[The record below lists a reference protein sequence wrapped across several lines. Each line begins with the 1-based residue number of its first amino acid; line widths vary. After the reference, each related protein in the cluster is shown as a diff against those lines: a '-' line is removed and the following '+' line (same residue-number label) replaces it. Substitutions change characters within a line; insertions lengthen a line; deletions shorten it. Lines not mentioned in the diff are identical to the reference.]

1 MKMEKPFV
9 VQKWVATDTWIDI
22 DTPASIKTT
31 DKALV
36 FVKARAEKGTFRVV
50 QTCGRPVK
58 VTTIQTVLI
67 EEA

>member
-9 VQKWVATDTWIDI
+9 IQKLVADLTWIDT

-31 DKALV
+31 EKALV